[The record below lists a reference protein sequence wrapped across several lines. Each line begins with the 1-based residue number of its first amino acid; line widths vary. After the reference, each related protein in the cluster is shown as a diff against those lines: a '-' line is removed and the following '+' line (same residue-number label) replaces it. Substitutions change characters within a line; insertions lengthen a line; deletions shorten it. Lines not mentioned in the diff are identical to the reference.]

1 MSNLIFGQVAET
13 ALAGN
18 GGAANTGA
26 NGGAVSAGDI
36 NSGGNVG
43 GAIGVGDS
51 HGDVA
56 VSGTDAVN
64 STGLGIGANA
74 GTSISDASGGDFNVA
89 FVS

>member
-1 MSNLIFGQVAET
+1 VSNLIFGQVAET

-43 GAIGVGDS
+43 GAIGVGDT

-56 VSGTDAVN
+56 VAGTNAAN
-64 STGLGIGANA
+64 STSLGIGASA
-74 GTSISDASGGDFNVA
+74 GSSLSDASGGDMNVA